1 MIKIICFGKI
11 KESYLVELINDY
23 QKRIQKYHK
32 LEIIELKDENDLV
45 KEANNAL
52 KYIGDR
58 DYIIALDR
66 CGKEMSSIDFANK
79 LEETFLESG
88 TITFLIGSSEG
99 LDKRILEKANCI
111 LSFSA
116 MTYPHGLFRG
126 ILLEQI
132 YRAFKIINHETY
144 HK

>member
-11 KESYLVELINDY
+11 KEFYLTELIQDY
-23 QKRIQKYHK
+23 LKRIQKYHK
-32 LEIIELKDENDLV
+32 VEIIELKDENDLE
-45 KEANNAL
+45 KEANHAL
-52 KYIGDR
+52 KYIADK
-58 DYIIALDR
+58 DYLIALDR

-79 LEETFLESG
+79 LETIFIENS
-88 TITFLIGSSEG
+88 TITFMIGSSEG
-99 LDKRILEKANCI
+99 LDQKILQRAKLV
-111 LSFSA
+111 LSFSS
-116 MTYPHGLFRG
+116 MTFPHGLFRG